1 MTIWLLGLIELHY
14 LNQKWRH
21 LSDDV
26 WNFIQFWKKK
36 KFGHL
41 ALLFL
46 WRSFFSYGSKYLRNL
61 FHHDDSWPKIL
72 LLTVFEGYCCTQW
85 WWFMD
90 WSLLFHFSLTFIFV
104 FLQNVVGL
112 SKMLSKWAK
121 WPCRSLHPKLT
132 WAPCKIHFPSYI
144 LLNE

>member
-72 LLTVFEGYCCTQW
+72 LLTVFEGYCCTVMMVYGLVP
-85 WWFMD
+85 FVPFFID
-90 WSLLFHFSLTFIFV
+90 LHLCLFTKRCWLIK
-104 FLQNVVGL
+104 NVVKMGQVTLQVITSQTYL
-112 SKMLSKWAK
+112 STL
-121 WPCRSLHPKLT
+121 
-132 WAPCKIHFPSYI
+132 
-144 LLNE
+144 

>member
-1 MTIWLLGLIELHY
+1 MTIWVLGLIELHY

-72 LLTVFEGYCCTQW
+72 LLTVFEGYCCTELMVYGLVP
-85 WWFMD
+85 FVPFFID
-90 WSLLFHFSLTFIFV
+90 LHLLSSEKLCWLIK
-104 FLQNVVGL
+104 NVVKMGHPL
-112 SKMLSKWAK
+112 SFEKCLE
-121 WPCRSLHPKLT
+121 CHP
-132 WAPCKIHFPSYI
+132 FSFY
-144 LLNE
+144 